1 MFQVLGKSRVALGS
15 HIVRAD
21 IEHFHHCGKFHWKAL
36 SYEGIFFFETFESIG
51 EIMCIYP

>member
-21 IEHFHHCGKFHWKAL
+21 IEYFHHCGKFHWKAL